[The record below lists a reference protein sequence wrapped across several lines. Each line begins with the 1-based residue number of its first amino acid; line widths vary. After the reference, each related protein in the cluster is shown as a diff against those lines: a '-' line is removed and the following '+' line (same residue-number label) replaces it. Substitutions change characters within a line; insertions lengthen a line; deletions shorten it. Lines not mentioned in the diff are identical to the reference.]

1 MLIKVQIS
9 EHNSFKQRLL
19 LYNQNKKITAFT
31 VCEGSFY
38 LIWFF
43 DQIDQ
48 NGVMQISVD
57 FWC

>member
-1 MLIKVQIS
+1 MKSVS
-9 EHNSFKQRLL
+9 EHNK
-19 LYNQNKKITAFT
+19 TAFT
-31 VCEGSFY
+31 VYEGSFY

-48 NGVMQISVD
+48 NGVVQISVD